1 MSDEYNNN
9 PYANDPHAEPASVP
23 PAAPAGQGTDPYAAP
38 APAYAAPTAA
48 SEPVEVVTEQ
58 ETETYAAPAAPSYT
72 EAPAPYGAS
81 PTSPYGAAPA
91 YQDETAPGTYG
102 QPTDPYAAP
111 LPQDASGT
119 PYGQPGN
126 PYDAPYAAP
135 TQQGVPAQ
143 GAGLPLPADY
153 QVQPPHYVP
162 RNKILAGLLALFFG
176 TLGIHNFYLGY
187 TGKAIAQL
195 LLTVIGWIVLVGPL
209 VSLVWSI
216 VDGVHILTS
225 DYGTPAH
232 RDARGVELVD

>member
-1 MSDEYNNN
+1 MSDEYTNNN
-9 PYANDPHAEPASVP
+9 PYANDPASVP
-23 PAAPAGQGTDPYAAP
+23 PAADQETDPYAAP
-38 APAYAAPTAA
+38 APSYTQPAAAT
-48 SEPVEVVTEQ
+48 EPA
-58 ETETYAAPAAPSYT
+58 ETETYAAAPAYA
-72 EAPAPYGAS
+72 EAPAPYGAN
-81 PTSPYGAAPA
+81 PTSSYGAAPA
-91 YQDETAPGTYG
+91 YQGEAAPGTYG
-102 QPTDPYAAP
+102 QPADPYAAP
-111 LPQDASGT
+111 MPQDATGT
-119 PYGQPGN
+119 GEPN
-126 PYDAPYAAP
+126 PYAQPTDAGNSYGAQYAAP
-135 TQQGVPAQ
+135 MPQDVPAQ